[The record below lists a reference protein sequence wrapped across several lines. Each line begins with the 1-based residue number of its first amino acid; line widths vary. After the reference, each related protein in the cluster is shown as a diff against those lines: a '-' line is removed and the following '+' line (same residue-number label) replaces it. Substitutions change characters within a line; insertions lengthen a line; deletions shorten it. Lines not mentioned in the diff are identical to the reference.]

1 MIYLSRRSITKLLHV
16 ALLSI
21 ALVIASG
28 ALSPAPHAAE
38 VTTLYDVAVPVAGQG
53 AVERS
58 RAIREAFAEVL
69 VKVSGDRNAPRQP
82 ALKAAFSDTMRYV
95 QQYRYHKL
103 VRHDAG
109 SGDVELPALEL
120 RISFDPR
127 AVNQL
132 LFDTGNPV
140 WGRARPTTLIWLA
153 VQDQTTRFLVG
164 SDMGQAFQDE
174 IARQAQ
180 RRGIPVLFP
189 LMDLE
194 DQAALHFTDVWGNFQ
209 DSILA
214 ASRRYQSE
222 AVLVGRLYL
231 RQGGEWEARWTL
243 YSDAE
248 PRYWSA
254 TASEAGAVL
263 AAGIDSTADSLAL
276 RFAQRGGGS
285 ANRVTALAVSG
296 VDSLKDFARV
306 LDYLESID
314 SVTSLQVSR
323 VEADNVVFHLRIRG
337 DESGLRQAIAFGG
350 TLAPESGS
358 GSQDVMGGQPE
369 QVFTYRLLQ

>member
-1 MIYLSRRSITKLLHV
+1 MCLIG
-16 ALLSI
+16 A
-21 ALVIASG
+21 G
-28 ALSPAPHAAE
+28 ALSSTLFAAE
-38 VTTLYDVAVPVAGQG
+38 VTTLYEVAVPVSGQG
-53 AVERS
+53 PVERG

-69 VKVSGDRNAPRQP
+69 VKVSGDRDTPSQA
-82 ALKAAFSDTMRYV
+82 ALKDAFTDTLRYV

-103 VRHDAG
+103 PRQG
-109 SGDVELPALEL
+109 GEPGDVELPTLEL

-153 VQDQTTRFLVG
+153 VQDQTSRFMVG
-164 SDMGQAFQDE
+164 SDSGRTLQDE
-174 IARQAQ
+174 IVLEAR

-189 LMDLE
+189 LLDLE
-194 DQAALHFTDVWGNFQ
+194 DRAAVHFTDVWGNFQ

-222 AVLVGRLYL
+222 AVLVGRLYH

-248 PRYWSA
+248 PQYWSA
-254 TASEAGAVL
+254 TASEASAVL

-285 ANRVTALAVSG
+285 ADRVSILAVSAIHT
-296 VDSLKDFARV
+296 LKDYARV

-314 SVTSLQVSR
+314 PVSSLQVSR
-323 VEADNVVFHLRIRG
+323 VEGDHVFFRLRIRG

-350 TLAPESGS
+350 TLAPDAGPPPPADEPGM
-358 GSQDVMGGQPE
+358 VI
-369 QVFTYRLLQ
+369 TYRLLQ